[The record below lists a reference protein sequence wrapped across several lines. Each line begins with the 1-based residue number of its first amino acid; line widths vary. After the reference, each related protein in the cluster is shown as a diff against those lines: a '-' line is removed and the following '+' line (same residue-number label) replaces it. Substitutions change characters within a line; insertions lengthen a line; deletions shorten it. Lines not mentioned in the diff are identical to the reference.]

1 MTGDGES
8 KHGIVGPVDLE
19 ALALHVVKL
28 SGALE
33 RAWSDALDSGVLN
46 RAEDELNTE
55 LGALVTA
62 MTGALQETD
71 ERLEA
76 EGVDPKIYSW
86 PYDPDTFKK
95 LQPGKD
101 AASRRGNLV
110 IAQMIALREVLE
122 AYRALQEPSGEE
134 IDLVARSRTQWFEA
148 GAFALFRDRAKLLLR
163 VTREVDRVADALLG
177 EAAPP
182 TLDLSI
188 EAADESLRAA
198 QAAYSHG
205 DLDAAILHSR
215 SALRGA
221 LESLPFIESGDPRL
235 SEPGAL
241 LSRAPSLS
249 EYASGLCLLDD
260 EANALSSR
268 SVDLGLAVPLI
279 DGLLP
284 VIAAIVHEPPIVEL
298 QDIFSTE
305 SSGS

>member
-1 MTGDGES
+1 MGEDS
-8 KHGIVGPVDLE
+8 ETRHGIVGPVDLE

-33 RAWSDALDSGVLN
+33 RAWSDALDAGVLS

-55 LGALVTA
+55 LSALVTT

-76 EGVDPKIYSW
+76 EGIDPKIYSW
-86 PYDPDTFKK
+86 PYDPDTSKK
-95 LQPGKD
+95 LQPGSD
-101 AASRRGNLV
+101 SASRRSNLV

-122 AYRALQEPSGEE
+122 AYKALQEPSGEE
-134 IDLVARSRTQWFEA
+134 IDLRAQSRTQWFEA

-163 VTREVDRVADALLG
+163 VTREVDRVTDALLG
-177 EAAPP
+177 DLSPP
-182 TLDLSI
+182 KLDLSV
-188 EAADESLRAA
+188 EAAGESLRAA

-215 SALRGA
+215 GALRGA
-221 LESLPFIESGDPRL
+221 LESLPFIERDDPRL

-241 LSRAPSLS
+241 LSQAPSLR
-249 EYASGLCLLDD
+249 EYASGLCLLDT
-260 EANALSSR
+260 EANALSNR
-268 SVDLGLAVPLI
+268 RVDLGLAVPLI

-284 VIAAIVHEPPIVEL
+284 VIAKVVHEPPIVEL
-298 QDIFSTE
+298 QNIISVE
-305 SSGS
+305 SSAD